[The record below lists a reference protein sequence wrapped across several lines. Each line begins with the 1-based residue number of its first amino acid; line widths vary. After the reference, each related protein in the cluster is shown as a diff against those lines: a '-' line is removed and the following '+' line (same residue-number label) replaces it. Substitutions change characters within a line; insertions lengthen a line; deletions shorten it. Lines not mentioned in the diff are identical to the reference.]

1 MTVLLLTALVSITVV
16 TVKLAKYLQQLLI
29 ADLSYSSSYLVL
41 SALNF
46 KDAAQ
51 QLARLRQIQI
61 MSADLR
67 LDSVIL
73 KRDAMA
79 SRLLAH
85 KTPSNQPALLAMMD
99 STGPILASVIAVLVS
114 VMTRNADSMP

>member
-99 STGPILASVIAVLVS
+99 STGPILASVIVVLVS